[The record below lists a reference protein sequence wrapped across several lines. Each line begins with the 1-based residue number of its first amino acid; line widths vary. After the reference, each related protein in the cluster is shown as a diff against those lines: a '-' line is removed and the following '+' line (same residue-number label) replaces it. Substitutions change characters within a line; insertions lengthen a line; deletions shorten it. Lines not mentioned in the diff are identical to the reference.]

1 MGRFWDAFEAEL
13 FSQNLGNNMNNGNIE
28 NLYVAILAG
37 GSGTRLWPLSTPA
50 CPKPFVPL
58 GSLGSLYDGAVE
70 RAKALGAV
78 RVFTVGS
85 ASIAPLCRAPGVE
98 FLEEPGARNTS
109 PAVALA
115 AARAWRE
122 AAGEGLLLVLPADH
136 HIPGLD
142 QFCLT
147 LRQLAQ
153 AVLSANALGVIGM
166 APTGPSTSYG
176 YIEEGACAGEGFR
189 VARFIEKPDCAKAEA
204 LLAQGNVYWNSGMF
218 LYPLRVLR
226 EELAAHAPGLWEAS
240 EAWLDRGDP
249 APYLAAEK
257 ISVDYALME
266 KSSRVV
272 MVPGRFAWSDVGT
285 FSALYEFL
293 PKDAAGNAGW
303 GPGHVEDC
311 HGCLVVTRTP
321 RALVRGLKGMAAIE
335 TEGGLLV
342 TPLAGSEGIRAGVE
356 AILKGM

>member
-1 MGRFWDAFEAEL
+1 
-13 FSQNLGNNMNNGNIE
+13 MNNGNKEKIF
-28 NLYVAILAG
+28 VAILAG
-37 GSGTRLWPLSTPA
+37 GAGTRLWPLSTPA

-58 GSLGSLYDGAVE
+58 GPLGSLYGGAVG
-70 RAKALGAV
+70 RANALGAA

-85 ASIAPLCRAPGVE
+85 ASLAALCQAPGTE
-98 FLEEPGARNTS
+98 FLEEPGARNTA

-115 AARAWRE
+115 AARAWKE
-122 AAGEGLLLVLPADH
+122 SEGEGLLLVLPADH
-136 HIPGLD
+136 HIPDLD
-142 QFCLT
+142 GFT
-147 LRQLAQ
+147 ATVRQLAR
-153 AVLSANALGVIGM
+153 AVLSAGALGLMGM
-166 APTGPSTSYG
+166 EPAGPESSYG
-176 YIEEGACAGEGFR
+176 YIEQGVPAGEGFR
-189 VARFIEKPDCAKAEA
+189 VARFIEKPDRAKAVA

-257 ISVDYALME
+257 TSVDYALME

-285 FSALYEFL
+285 FAALYEFL

-303 GPGHVEDC
+303 GPGRVEGC
-311 HGCLVVTRTP
+311 RSCLVVTRTP
-321 RALVRGLKGMAAIE
+321 RALVRNLNGMAVVE

-356 AILKGM
+356 AILKGT

>member
-1 MGRFWDAFEAEL
+1 
-13 FSQNLGNNMNNGNIE
+13 MNNGNIGKI
-28 NLYVAILAG
+28 YVAILVG

-58 GSLGSLYDGAVE
+58 GPLGSLYGGTVE
-70 RAKALGAV
+70 RAKALGAA
-78 RVFTVGS
+78 RVFAVGG
-85 ASIAPLCRAPGVE
+85 ASVARLCHAPGVE
-98 FLEEPGARNTS
+98 FLEEPGARNTA

-115 AARAWRE
+115 GARAWKE
-122 AAGEGLLLVLPADH
+122 SAGEGLLLVLPADH
-136 HIPGLD
+136 HIPDLEP
-142 QFCLT
+142 FT
-147 LRQLAQ
+147 ATVRQLARA
-153 AVLSANALGVIGM
+153 AVSAEALGVMGM
-166 APTGPSTSYG
+166 APTGPEVSYG
-176 YIEEGACAGEGFR
+176 YIEQGSPAGEGFG
-189 VARFIEKPDCAKAEA
+189 VARFIEKPTRAKAEA

-240 EAWLDRGDP
+240 EAWLEWAEPD
-249 APYLAAEK
+249 PYLAAEK

-303 GPGHVEDC
+303 GPGRVEDC
-311 HGCLVVTRTP
+311 QGCLVVTRTP
-321 RALVRGLKGMAAIE
+321 RALVRGLSGMAVIE
-335 TEGGLLV
+335 TDGGLLV
-342 TPLAGSEGIRAGVE
+342 TELCGSEGIRAGVE
-356 AILKGM
+356 EILRGT

>member
-1 MGRFWDAFEAEL
+1 
-13 FSQNLGNNMNNGNIE
+13 MNNGKEQKI
-28 NLYVAILAG
+28 YVAILAG

-58 GSLGSLYDGAVE
+58 GPLGSLYGGTVE
-70 RAKALGAV
+70 RAQALRAA
-78 RVFTVGS
+78 RVFAVGG
-85 ASIAPLCRAPGVE
+85 ASVARFCLVPGVE
-98 FLEEPGARNTS
+98 FLEEPGARNTA

-115 AARAWRE
+115 GARAWKE
-122 AAGEGLLLVLPADH
+122 SGGEGLLLVLPADH
-136 HIPGLD
+136 HIPDLEP
-142 QFCLT
+142 FSETVRL
-147 LRQLAQ
+147 LARA
-153 AVLSANALGVIGM
+153 AVSGQALGVMGM
-166 APTGPSTSYG
+166 TPTGPEISYG
-176 YIEEGACAGEGFR
+176 YIERGVPVGEGFG
-189 VARFIEKPDCAKAEA
+189 VARFIEKPDRAKAEA
-204 LLAQGNVYWNSGMF
+204 LLAQGHVYWNSGMF

-249 APYLAAEK
+249 APYLAGEK

-303 GPGHVEDC
+303 GPGRVEDC
-311 HGCLVVTRTP
+311 HGCLVVTRTA
-321 RALVRGLKGMAAIE
+321 RALVRGLKDMAVIE

-356 AILKGM
+356 EILKGM